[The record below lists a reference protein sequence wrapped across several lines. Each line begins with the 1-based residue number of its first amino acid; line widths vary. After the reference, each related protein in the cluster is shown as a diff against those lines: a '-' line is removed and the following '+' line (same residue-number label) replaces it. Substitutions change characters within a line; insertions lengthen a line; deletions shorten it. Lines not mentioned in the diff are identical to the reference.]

1 MNILIR
7 MLFYTAET
15 YRDYFMKIGG
25 KECGVAV
32 RAKVL
37 YGGEGNDIISQYVS
51 FSKVYTEQVK
61 RHGYSRK
68 AVQETIRVC
77 RDRDVLA
84 EYLKTREIE
93 VVSIM
98 MMLFDD
104 AYIQRAYHMRVE
116 REAAK
121 KAKIAAEKEVREA
134 MLASLQATMENAAKM
149 IRAGRVNMDE
159 IPQFFPQL
167 SQEDV
172 EKLRQMVDA

>member
-84 EYLKTREIE
+84 EYLKTRDRKS
-93 VVSIM
+93 VV
-98 MMLFDD
+98 
-104 AYIQRAYHMRVE
+104 
-116 REAAK
+116 
-121 KAKIAAEKEVREA
+121 
-134 MLASLQATMENAAKM
+134 
-149 IRAGRVNMDE
+149 
-159 IPQFFPQL
+159 
-167 SQEDV
+167 
-172 EKLRQMVDA
+172 